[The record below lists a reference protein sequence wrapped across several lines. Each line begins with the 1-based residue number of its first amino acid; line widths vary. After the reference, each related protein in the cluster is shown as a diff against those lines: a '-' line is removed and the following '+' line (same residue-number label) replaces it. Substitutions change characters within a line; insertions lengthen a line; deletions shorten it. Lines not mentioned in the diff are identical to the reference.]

1 MATRNDMSIQDLLCI
16 STNTVGYTHYSAVI
30 TYYDLSDLCIY
41 LMDYYQGDESALDLV
56 HILHEYALSAECDD
70 E

>member
-1 MATRNDMSIQDLLCI
+1 MATLNDMAIQDLLCI
-16 STNTVGYTHYSAVI
+16 STNSVGYTHYSTRA

-56 HILHEYALSAECDD
+56 HILYEQALAAECD

>member
-1 MATRNDMSIQDLLCI
+1 MATLNDISIQDLLFI
-16 STNTVGYTHYSAVI
+16 SANSVGYTHYSTLT

-56 HILHEYALSAECDD
+56 HILYEQALATECGD

>member
-1 MATRNDMSIQDLLCI
+1 MATLNDISIQDLLCI
-16 STNTVGYTHYSAVI
+16 STNTVGYTHYSTVI

-41 LMDYYQGDESALDLV
+41 LTDYYQDDELSLALV
-56 HILHEYALSAECDD
+56 HILYEQALAAECD

>member
-1 MATRNDMSIQDLLCI
+1 MRKTIQDLLCI
-16 STNTVGYTHYSAVI
+16 STNSVGYTHYSTLT

>member
-1 MATRNDMSIQDLLCI
+1 MATLNDISIQDLLCI
-16 STNTVGYTHYSAVI
+16 STNSVGYTHYSTLT

-56 HILHEYALSAECDD
+56 HILHEQALAAECD

>member
-1 MATRNDMSIQDLLCI
+1 MATLNDISIQDLLCI
-16 STNTVGYTHYSAVI
+16 STNSVGYTHYSTLT

-56 HILHEYALSAECDD
+56 HILYEHALAAECDD

>member
-1 MATRNDMSIQDLLCI
+1 MATLNDMSIQDLLCI
-16 STNTVGYTHYSAVI
+16 STNSVGYTHYSTLT

-56 HILHEYALSAECDD
+56 HILHEQALAAECDD

>member
-1 MATRNDMSIQDLLCI
+1 MATLNDMSIQDLLCI
-16 STNTVGYTHYSAVI
+16 STNSVGYTHYATVI

-56 HILHEYALSAECDD
+56 HILYEQALAAECD

>member
-1 MATRNDMSIQDLLCI
+1 MATLNDMSIQDLLCI
-16 STNTVGYTHYSAVI
+16 STNTVGFSHYSTLT

-56 HILHEYALSAECDD
+56 HILYEQALAAECDD
-70 E
+70 D

>member
-1 MATRNDMSIQDLLCI
+1 MATLNDISIQDLLFI
-16 STNTVGYTHYSAVI
+16 SANSVGYTHYSTLT
-30 TYYDLSDLCIY
+30 TYYDLSGLCIY

-56 HILHEYALSAECDD
+56 HILHEQALAAECDD

>member
-16 STNTVGYTHYSAVI
+16 STNSVGYTHYSTLT
-30 TYYDLSDLCIY
+30 TYYDLSDLCLY
-41 LMDYYQGDESALDLV
+41 LMDYYQGDEPALDLV
-56 HILHEYALSAECDD
+56 HILYEQALAAECDD

>member
-1 MATRNDMSIQDLLCI
+1 MATLNDISTLDLLFI
-16 STNTVGYTHYSAVI
+16 STNSVGFSHYSTTT

-41 LMDYYQGDESALDLV
+41 LMDYYHNDESALDLV
-56 HILHEYALSAECDD
+56 HILYEHALAAECDD